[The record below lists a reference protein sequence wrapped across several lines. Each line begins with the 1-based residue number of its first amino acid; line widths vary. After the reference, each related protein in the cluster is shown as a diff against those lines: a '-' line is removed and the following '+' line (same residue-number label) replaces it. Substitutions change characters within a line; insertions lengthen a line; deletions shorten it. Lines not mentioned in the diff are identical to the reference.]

1 MAKTKADITVD
12 NVIAKLKEARLEQG
26 LSHEKLAN
34 KVGLHRTAIG
44 LIEAR
49 KREPSFVNCLKI
61 ANALDVDLHDLIKS

>member
-34 KVGLHRTAIG
+34 KVGLHRTAICYW
-44 LIEAR
+44 AY
-49 KREPSFVNCLKI
+49 
-61 ANALDVDLHDLIKS
+61 